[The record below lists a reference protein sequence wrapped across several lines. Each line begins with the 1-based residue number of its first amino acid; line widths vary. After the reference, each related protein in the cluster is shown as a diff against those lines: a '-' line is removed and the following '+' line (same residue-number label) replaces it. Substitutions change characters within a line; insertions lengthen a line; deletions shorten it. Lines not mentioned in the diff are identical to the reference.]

1 MKFSIKDFFSKCD
14 QIRSFL
20 RIWSHL
26 LKKSLMENF
35 IFCEVFHI
43 ARKKLNTKIFIWA
56 ESVIINNNNTSF
68 QKGNW
73 GQNITPTFLH
83 IFVNIMEKK
92 PSTKFYVVSDY
103 FWRSCKV
110 TKFWMIR
117 RCLYVIDVID
127 ANDDAD
133 DFHSIKS
140 VLLNTLFDFSC
151 IIMFSISKNVRKMS
165 EKMSWDKNVL
175 KPFHPWSFGLFLF
188 WNLWKT
194 SSIKTGW

>member
-1 MKFSIKDFFSKCD
+1 MKITLYNLIIFELSDFTAQKMKFSIKDFFSKCD
-14 QIRSFL
+14 QIRRKL

-92 PSTKFYVVSDY
+92 PSTKFYDVSDY
-103 FWRSCKV
+103 FWGSCKV

-117 RCLYVIDVID
+117 RCLYV
-127 ANDDAD
+127 
-133 DFHSIKS
+133 
-140 VLLNTLFDFSC
+140 L
-151 IIMFSISKNVRKMS
+151 
-165 EKMSWDKNVL
+165 
-175 KPFHPWSFGLFLF
+175 
-188 WNLWKT
+188 T
-194 SSIKTGW
+194 SSTRMMMLMTSIQLKVCF